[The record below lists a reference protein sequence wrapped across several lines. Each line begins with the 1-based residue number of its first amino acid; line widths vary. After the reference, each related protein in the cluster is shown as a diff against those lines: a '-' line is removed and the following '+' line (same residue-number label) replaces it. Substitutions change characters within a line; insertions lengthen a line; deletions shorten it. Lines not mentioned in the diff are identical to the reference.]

1 MKNVSVISAVCGVRR
16 VPLAVIFAL
25 CIFQALENANLHT
38 CSIYVNTLLGLDNK
52 RHILTYAGSY
62 C

>member
-16 VPLAVIFAL
+16 VPLAAI
-25 CIFQALENANLHT
+25 LENANLHT